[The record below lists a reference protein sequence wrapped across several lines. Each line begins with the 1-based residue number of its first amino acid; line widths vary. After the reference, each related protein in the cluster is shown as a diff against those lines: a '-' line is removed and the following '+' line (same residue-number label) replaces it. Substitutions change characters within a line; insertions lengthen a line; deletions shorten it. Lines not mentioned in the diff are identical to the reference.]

1 MKRVIGIIILLLSFL
16 LIGILGLRIW
26 DIEVVSF
33 DIIFKSTATLILLG
47 IAIVVL
53 IIVYG
58 ALLHGKSS
66 VYNKQSANS
75 AHPKQ

>member
-26 DIEVVSF
+26 DIEVVSL

-58 ALLHGKSS
+58 ALLRGKSS
-66 VYNKQSANS
+66 VYNKQSGNS